1 MKCSKVIISFFQEKK
16 KQADAN
22 AQAAAALAA
31 AAAAGQGG
39 ILAARLASGNPLF
52 DFDLLRAAAA
62 QSAAGGMPVPQIA
75 PPMKKPR
82 KSLDPQK
89 QTPQGFPQ
97 LPPGFPGVAGMPP
110 LPLTVP
116 IPPPPLAGVQVTP
129 KKTKKSQN
137 SSSSN
142 AGSATPG
149 AVNPTNNNYDSG
161 DDGVL
166 KIDEDVGESAG
177 VDKENKVGSPAKN
190 NGNTN
195 DDDDI
200 VDLETSANGVSTEEE
215 DEEEPMAGP
224 DSIPPGPTGR
234 NIFLLIL
241 NFLRRS

>member
-1 MKCSKVIISFFQEKK
+1 MKCSKTIITFHFLQEKK

-215 DEEEPMAGP
+215 DEE
-224 DSIPPGPTGR
+224 
-234 NIFLLIL
+234 
-241 NFLRRS
+241 